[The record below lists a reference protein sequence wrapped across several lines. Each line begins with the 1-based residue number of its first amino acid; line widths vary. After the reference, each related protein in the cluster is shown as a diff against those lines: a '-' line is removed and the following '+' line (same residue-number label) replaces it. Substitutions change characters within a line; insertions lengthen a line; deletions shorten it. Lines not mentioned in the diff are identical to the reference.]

1 MNRVIAD
8 PLLVGLI
15 AMYDNR
21 SKGQGAVFFTM
32 NFNYKGAGK
41 GQYSLGLV
49 A

>member
-21 SKGQGAVFFTM
+21 SKGQGAVFFT
-32 NFNYKGAGK
+32 FNYKGAGK